1 MKSLDDMAIQVYQN
15 GLFIGYIKSISYKDK
30 TFKTVSQTS
39 VQGYN
44 PKFDAKGYKSH
55 EAIMKDITFLRTNF
69 ASKGYTFQAG

>member
-15 GLFIGYIKSISYKDK
+15 GIFIGYIKSVSYKDK

-39 VQGYN
+39 VKGYN

-55 EAIMKDITFLRTNF
+55 ETIMKDMTFLRTNF